1 MSATPVGAQRSKSM
15 KGKRVLPV
23 VPGGTPRDKSPSV
36 TRSVTFNRETV
47 ETSIGGT
54 QSIARLKHDPL
65 SLSISLSVNEDNST
79 SISSTSEEES
89 VLREK
94 IPTPRQPSRLPVYR
108 SPSGGNTPR
117 SKSPLSWNVD
127 NKENFLTPVKDGR
140 RATLESHIDMTMSS
154 PDQLYNSNM
163 RTPARRYTLDDKLL
177 ATPECYSAVQ
187 MDLPRYEMMLDKEST
202 VYEEDSSSVMVA
214 VRVRPYSTRELSD
227 ANVRCVVSMDGN
239 ETVVRSP
246 DSGHHYRFNFDFS
259 FWSFDSTHRDF
270 AGQEQVYRQLA
281 QPLLVKAFEG
291 YNTCLFAYGQTG
303 SGKSY
308 SIMGHG
314 SEVGIIPRFCEELF
328 SRAYH
333 DQEVTRDSEMV
344 KINVEISFF
353 EIYNEKIH
361 DLLASSKEKGGKK
374 PTLKVREHPV
384 LGPYVEGL
392 STYVVNSFEDV
403 EGWITLGN
411 KNRATAAT
419 GMNDK
424 SSRSHSVFTLVLTQT
439 RDLMCETETEEIE
452 GIQHDHSITSK
463 INLVDLAGSER
474 QSQAQ
479 TSGERL
485 REGANI
491 NKSLL
496 TLGKVIS
503 SLSEQS
509 IMGAKKKK
517 SFIPYRDSVL
527 TWLLK
532 ESLGG
537 NSKTAMIATISP
549 SHHHIEETLSTL
561 RYAKQARAIVNLA
574 RVNEDPKARM
584 IRELKA
590 EIDRLRSQSGVMNEE
605 QQSASLAE
613 ITALKEKLAVREKE
627 MEEMTRSWLEKLR
640 LSEERKV
647 EEAKQ
652 LEKAGITFK
661 VDNKLPNLV
670 NLNEDPQLSE
680 MLLYVIKEGQTRVGR
695 MCPSSKHEIQLN
707 GALIADNHCIIN
719 NEECVV
725 SITPIDDSPTYVNGN
740 LVSEP
745 AILHHGDRVIL
756 GGDHYFRF
764 NHPIEVS
771 NKQTTPAQQ
780 EMKDFEFAKQEV
792 QRVQEARLQAELEEA
807 RKQAQEEMFLELEK
821 AKREAEMEWNS
832 RKTGYED
839 KLIEL
844 EQSRQEAQEFIQKLQ
859 KQKMLLEQE
868 VLAGRKRQQLEAKA
882 AEKVA
887 SQPDSAR
894 GSRLLE
900 FLESEKQK
908 AAQRI
913 EEVKQRRSEMMSI
926 TRRNGFL
933 ESGKTDLYKV
943 ALLLR
948 EANKISQ
955 LLKKHTT
962 FCRFDYLEDDKM
974 KTKIKVT
981 NTKLGVCTFWSIV
994 KFEDKLM
1001 QMRDLYQNDA
1011 DSSADDELFNDPS
1024 DKWEQDLSNTPGR
1037 SPKSRL
1043 HRRSSV
1049 TSPYRASVSS
1059 FNASLMKGS
1068 VSSMPDC
1075 LCPHHSQSESVL
1087 NVYKSHALAIMDNFH
1102 SLHMEES
1109 VADKIT
1115 SSCSKIKS
1123 AVLRITDYHSCVHN
1137 DSISDGQPDEVI
1149 QTEGLELVS
1158 NLQCLTACSAVWS
1171 SMYMRE
1177 QLQSAI
1183 IHDLTHKLRDQVK
1196 AIGNQVVLFFQ
1207 GCEGEIESL
1216 IQESS
1221 SNIIDNVMSVCRI
1234 TGELALA
1241 TDTRMVSLEV
1251 FQMDD
1256 SSTID
1261 KLSAEVCQSFLVGCD
1276 ELVDKSLQGAISS
1289 LEELEAKAQQLGDVS
1304 AAKINLGEVPRSVEI
1319 IISSAR
1325 DLLEKCQEV
1334 QVEIDMSV
1342 REGFQSIPASFYSLS
1357 YKRCR
1362 GLVTQISNLLETVNL
1377 LMQSVQPVVQGKD
1390 NDVRKL
1396 CRCAEL
1402 IQKGALRLISTTS
1415 KDKVK
1420 DGDLSDISVLSDSQY
1435 EQLELAARE
1444 LCSATKSLIEQTEKV
1459 AQIETPVTTPR
1470 GKRLL
1475 PVSPDKA
1482 LASSLKRNISII
1494 RTPIR
1499 NGDSGQKH

>member
-79 SISSTSEEES
+79 SMPSTSEEES

-108 SPSGGNTPR
+108 SPSGGTTPR

-239 ETVVRSP
+239 ETVVRSL
-246 DSGHHYRFNFDFS
+246 DSGHHYRFNFDYS

-439 RDLMCETETEEIE
+439 RTEEIE

-613 ITALKEKLAVREKE
+613 ITALKEKLAYREKE

-745 AILHHGDRVIL
+745 TILHHGDRVIL

-955 LLKKHTT
+955 LLKKNTT

-1075 LCPHHSQSESVL
+1075 LCPHHSQTESVL
-1087 NVYKSHALAIMDNFH
+1087 NVYKSHALAIMDSFH
-1102 SLHMEES
+1102 TLHMEES

-1123 AVLRITDYHSCVHN
+1123 AVLRITDYHSSVHN
-1137 DSISDGQPDEVI
+1137 DSISDGHPDDVI
-1149 QTEGLELVS
+1149 PTEGLELVS

-1241 TDTRMVSLEV
+1241 TDTRMVSLEM

-1402 IQKGALRLISTTS
+1402 IQKGALRLISTTA

>member
-108 SPSGGNTPR
+108 SPSGGC
-117 SKSPLSWNVD
+117 
-127 NKENFLTPVKDGR
+127 F
-140 RATLESHIDMTMSS
+140 
-154 PDQLYNSNM
+154 
-163 RTPARRYTLDDKLL
+163 
-177 ATPECYSAVQ
+177 
-187 MDLPRYEMMLDKEST
+187 DKEST

-239 ETVVRSP
+239 ETVVRSL

-1059 FNASLMKGS
+1059 FNTSLMKGS

-1075 LCPHHSQSESVL
+1075 LCPHHSQTESVL

-1102 SLHMEES
+1102 SMHMEES

-1123 AVLRITDYHSCVHN
+1123 SVLRITDYHSCVHN
-1137 DSISDGQPDEVI
+1137 DSISDGQSDEVI

>member
-79 SISSTSEEES
+79 SMSSTSEEES

-108 SPSGGNTPR
+108 SPSGGTTPR

-177 ATPECYSAVQ
+177 ATPECYSTVQ

-239 ETVVRSP
+239 ETVVRSL
-246 DSGHHYRFNFDFS
+246 DSGHHYRFNFDYS

-439 RDLMCETETEEIE
+439 RTEEIE

-613 ITALKEKLAVREKE
+613 ITALKEKLAYREKE

-745 AILHHGDRVIL
+745 TILHHGDRVIL

-955 LLKKHTT
+955 LLKKNTT

-1075 LCPHHSQSESVL
+1075 LCPHHSQTESVL
-1087 NVYKSHALAIMDNFH
+1087 NVYKSHALAIMDSFH
-1102 SLHMEES
+1102 TLHMEES

-1123 AVLRITDYHSCVHN
+1123 AVLRITDYHSSVHN
-1137 DSISDGQPDEVI
+1137 DSISDGHPDDVI
-1149 QTEGLELVS
+1149 PTEGLELVS

-1241 TDTRMVSLEV
+1241 TDTRMVSLEM

-1402 IQKGALRLISTTS
+1402 IQKGALRLISTTA

>member
-108 SPSGGNTPR
+108 SPSG
-117 SKSPLSWNVD
+117 
-127 NKENFLTPVKDGR
+127 VKDGR

-239 ETVVRSP
+239 ETVVRCL

-439 RDLMCETETEEIE
+439 RTEEIE

-561 RYAKQARAIVNLA
+561 RYPFIARAIVNLA

-756 GGDHYFRF
+756 GGDHYF
-764 NHPIEVS
+764 
-771 NKQTTPAQQ
+771 
-780 EMKDFEFAKQEV
+780 
-792 QRVQEARLQAELEEA
+792 RLQAELEEA

-1059 FNASLMKGS
+1059 FNASLMK
-1068 VSSMPDC
+1068 
-1075 LCPHHSQSESVL
+1075 
-1087 NVYKSHALAIMDNFH
+1087 A
-1102 SLHMEES
+1102 LHMEES

-1289 LEELEAKAQQLGDVS
+1289 LEELEAKAQQLRDVS

>member
-79 SISSTSEEES
+79 SMPSTSEEES

-108 SPSGGNTPR
+108 SPSGGTTPR

-239 ETVVRSP
+239 ETVVRSL
-246 DSGHHYRFNFDFS
+246 DSGHHYRFNFDYS

-439 RDLMCETETEEIE
+439 RTEEIE

-613 ITALKEKLAVREKE
+613 ITALKEKLAYREKE

-745 AILHHGDRVIL
+745 TILHHGDRVIL

-955 LLKKHTT
+955 LLKKNTT

-1075 LCPHHSQSESVL
+1075 LCPHHSQTESVL
-1087 NVYKSHALAIMDNFH
+1087 NVYKSHALAIMDSFH
-1102 SLHMEES
+1102 TLHMEES

-1123 AVLRITDYHSCVHN
+1123 AVLRITDYHSSVHN
-1137 DSISDGQPDEVI
+1137 DSISDGHPDDVI
-1149 QTEGLELVS
+1149 PTEGLELVS

-1241 TDTRMVSLEV
+1241 TDTRMVSLEM

-1304 AAKINLGEVPRSVEI
+1304 ATKINLGEVPRSVEI

-1402 IQKGALRLISTTS
+1402 IQKGALRLISTTA

>member
-1 MSATPVGAQRSKSM
+1 MASTPVGAQRSKSI

-36 TRSVTFNRETV
+36 TKSVTFNRETA
-47 ETSIGGT
+47 ERSIGGT
-54 QSIARLKHDPL
+54 QSVAKLKNDPL
-65 SLSISLSVNEDNST
+65 SLSISLSVNEEICN
-79 SISSTSEEES
+79 SSTSEEES

-94 IPTPRQPSRLPVYR
+94 VPTPKQPSRLPVYR
-108 SPSGGNTPR
+108 SPVVNGGGTPR
-117 SKSPLSWNVD
+117 SKSPLLWNSD

-140 RATLESHIDMTMSS
+140 RATMESHIDMPS
-154 PDQLYNSNM
+154 PDQFYNSNM

-177 ATPECYSAVQ
+177 ATPECYSTVQ
-187 MDLPRYEMMLDKEST
+187 MDLSRHEMMYDKETSL
-202 VYEEDSSSVMVA
+202 YEEDSSSVTVA
-214 VRVRPYSTRELSD
+214 VRVRPYSSRELSD
-227 ANVRCVVSMDGN
+227 GNVRCVVSMDGN
-239 ETVVRSP
+239 ETMVRAL
-246 DSGHHYRFNFDFS
+246 DSGHLYRFNFDFS
-259 FWSFDSTHRDF
+259 FWSFDSTHWEF
-270 AGQEQVYRQLA
+270 AGQERVYRQLA

-314 SEVGIIPRFCEELF
+314 SEVGIIPRFCKELF
-328 SRAYH
+328 SRADQ

-361 DLLASSKEKGGKK
+361 DLLASCKEKGGKK

-439 RDLMCETETEEIE
+439 RTEEIE

-509 IMGAKKKK
+509 IMGSKKKK

-549 SHHHIEETLSTL
+549 SHLHIEETLSTL

-584 IRELKA
+584 IRELKS
-590 EIDRLRSQSGVMNEE
+590 EIDRLRSQSGVMNEQ

-613 ITALKEKLAVREKE
+613 IAALKEKLAVREKE

-640 LSEERKV
+640 LSEERKA

-695 MCPSSKHEIQLN
+695 MCPSSKHEIQLS

-740 LVSEP
+740 LISEP
-745 AILHHGDRVIL
+745 TILHHGDRVIL

-807 RKQAQEEMFLELEK
+807 RKQAKEEMFLELEE
-821 AKREAEMEWNS
+821 AKREAEMEWHS
-832 RKTGYED
+832 QKTGYED
-839 KLIEL
+839 KLTEL

-900 FLESEKQK
+900 FLETEKQK

-962 FCRFDYLEDDKM
+962 FCRFDYLEEDRM

-981 NTKLGVCTFWSIV
+981 NTKLGVCTFWSVV

-1011 DSSADDELFNDPS
+1011 DSCVDDELFNDPS
-1024 DKWEQDLSNTPGR
+1024 DKWEQDVSGTPGKI
-1037 SPKSRL
+1037 PKSRL

-1049 TSPYRASVSS
+1049 TSPYRTSISS

-1075 LCPHHSQSESVL
+1075 LCPHHTPTESVL
-1087 NVYKSHALAIMDNFH
+1087 SVYKTHALSVMESFQSVH
-1102 SLHMEES
+1102 LEES
-1109 VADKIT
+1109 IADKIT
-1115 SSCSKIKS
+1115 GSCSKIKNS
-1123 AVLRITDYHSCVHN
+1123 VLKIRDYQHSVHN
-1137 DSISDGQPDEVI
+1137 DSISEGQPEDVI
-1149 QTEGLELVS
+1149 QTEGLELVT
-1158 NLQCLTACSAVWS
+1158 NLQSLTACSAVWS

-1196 AIGNQVVLFFQ
+1196 VIGNQVVLFFQ
-1207 GCEGEIESL
+1207 GCESEIESL

-1221 SNIIDNVMSVCRI
+1221 CNILDNVMSVCRI

-1251 FQMDD
+1251 LQSED
-1256 SSTID
+1256 SSPTTD
-1261 KLSAEVCQSFLVGCD
+1261 KLSSEVCQSFLMGCD

-1289 LEELEAKAQQLGDVS
+1289 LEELETKAQQLADIS

-1319 IISSAR
+1319 IIGSAK

-1342 REGFQSIPASFYSLS
+1342 RESFQSIPASYYSLS

-1362 GLVTQISNLLETVNL
+1362 GLVTQISNLLETINL
-1377 LMQSVQPVVQGKD
+1377 LMQSIQPVVQGKD
-1390 NDVRKL
+1390 SDVRKL

-1420 DGDLSDISVLSDSQY
+1420 DADLSDISVLSDSQS

-1444 LCSATKSLIEQTEKV
+1444 LCSAIKSLIDQTEKL
-1459 AQIETPVTTPR
+1459 AQVETPTTTPR

-1482 LASSLKRNISII
+1482 LASSLKRNISLI
-1494 RTPIR
+1494 RTVGNSDVR
-1499 NGDSGQKH
+1499 QRYVRKETDS

>member
-1 MSATPVGAQRSKSM
+1 
-15 KGKRVLPV
+15 
-23 VPGGTPRDKSPSV
+23 
-36 TRSVTFNRETV
+36 
-47 ETSIGGT
+47 
-54 QSIARLKHDPL
+54 
-65 SLSISLSVNEDNST
+65 
-79 SISSTSEEES
+79 
-89 VLREK
+89 
-94 IPTPRQPSRLPVYR
+94 
-108 SPSGGNTPR
+108 
-117 SKSPLSWNVD
+117 
-127 NKENFLTPVKDGR
+127 
-140 RATLESHIDMTMSS
+140 
-154 PDQLYNSNM
+154 
-163 RTPARRYTLDDKLL
+163 
-177 ATPECYSAVQ
+177 
-187 MDLPRYEMMLDKEST
+187 
-202 VYEEDSSSVMVA
+202 
-214 VRVRPYSTRELSD
+214 
-227 ANVRCVVSMDGN
+227 
-239 ETVVRSP
+239 
-246 DSGHHYRFNFDFS
+246 
-259 FWSFDSTHRDF
+259 
-270 AGQEQVYRQLA
+270 
-281 QPLLVKAFEG
+281 
-291 YNTCLFAYGQTG
+291 
-303 SGKSY
+303 
-308 SIMGHG
+308 
-314 SEVGIIPRFCEELF
+314 
-328 SRAYH
+328 
-333 DQEVTRDSEMV
+333 
-344 KINVEISFF
+344 
-353 EIYNEKIH
+353 
-361 DLLASSKEKGGKK
+361 
-374 PTLKVREHPV
+374 
-384 LGPYVEGL
+384 
-392 STYVVNSFEDV
+392 
-403 EGWITLGN
+403 
-411 KNRATAAT
+411 
-419 GMNDK
+419 
-424 SSRSHSVFTLVLTQT
+424 
-439 RDLMCETETEEIE
+439 
-452 GIQHDHSITSK
+452 
-463 INLVDLAGSER
+463 
-474 QSQAQ
+474 
-479 TSGERL
+479 
-485 REGANI
+485 
-491 NKSLL
+491 
-496 TLGKVIS
+496 
-503 SLSEQS
+503 
-509 IMGAKKKK
+509 
-517 SFIPYRDSVL
+517 
-527 TWLLK
+527 
-532 ESLGG
+532 
-537 NSKTAMIATISP
+537 
-549 SHHHIEETLSTL
+549 
-561 RYAKQARAIVNLA
+561 
-574 RVNEDPKARM
+574 
-584 IRELKA
+584 
-590 EIDRLRSQSGVMNEE
+590 
-605 QQSASLAE
+605 
-613 ITALKEKLAVREKE
+613 
-627 MEEMTRSWLEKLR
+627 
-640 LSEERKV
+640 
-647 EEAKQ
+647 
-652 LEKAGITFK
+652 
-661 VDNKLPNLV
+661 
-670 NLNEDPQLSE
+670 
-680 MLLYVIKEGQTRVGR
+680 
-695 MCPSSKHEIQLN
+695 
-707 GALIADNHCIIN
+707 
-719 NEECVV
+719 
-725 SITPIDDSPTYVNGN
+725 
-740 LVSEP
+740 
-745 AILHHGDRVIL
+745 
-756 GGDHYFRF
+756 
-764 NHPIEVS
+764 
-771 NKQTTPAQQ
+771 
-780 EMKDFEFAKQEV
+780 
-792 QRVQEARLQAELEEA
+792 
-807 RKQAQEEMFLELEK
+807 
-821 AKREAEMEWNS
+821 
-832 RKTGYED
+832 
-839 KLIEL
+839 
-844 EQSRQEAQEFIQKLQ
+844 
-859 KQKMLLEQE
+859 
-868 VLAGRKRQQLEAKA
+868 
-882 AEKVA
+882 
-887 SQPDSAR
+887 
-894 GSRLLE
+894 
-900 FLESEKQK
+900 
-908 AAQRI
+908 
-913 EEVKQRRSEMMSI
+913 
-926 TRRNGFL
+926 
-933 ESGKTDLYKV
+933 
-943 ALLLR
+943 
-948 EANKISQ
+948 
-955 LLKKHTT
+955 
-962 FCRFDYLEDDKM
+962 M

>member
-79 SISSTSEEES
+79 SMSSTSEEES

-108 SPSGGNTPR
+108 SPSGGTTPR

-239 ETVVRSP
+239 ETVVRSL
-246 DSGHHYRFNFDFS
+246 DSGHHYRFNFDYS

-439 RDLMCETETEEIE
+439 RTEEIE

-613 ITALKEKLAVREKE
+613 ITALKEKLAYREKE

-745 AILHHGDRVIL
+745 TILHHGDRVIL

-955 LLKKHTT
+955 LLKKNTT

-1075 LCPHHSQSESVL
+1075 LCPHHSQTESVL
-1087 NVYKSHALAIMDNFH
+1087 NVYKSHALAIMDSFH
-1102 SLHMEES
+1102 TLHMEES

-1123 AVLRITDYHSCVHN
+1123 AVLRITDYHSSVHN
-1137 DSISDGQPDEVI
+1137 DSISDGHPDDVI
-1149 QTEGLELVS
+1149 PTEGLELVS

-1241 TDTRMVSLEV
+1241 TDTRMVSLEM

-1402 IQKGALRLISTTS
+1402 IQKGALRLISTTA